1 MAQNLRVADQSRP
14 AAARAP
20 RPAAVTSTRVTIQPV
35 TVRTLFLAGAAI
47 LGLALG
53 VWLVWHLFN
62 QFLLVLTSIILAE
75 GLRPGASLIHRLG
88 LPFSVGIA
96 AMYGG
101 LILAIVVLVAVLS
114 GPVLHDLALLPAYS
128 AQIINTINS
137 SVSAFNLTGDR
148 LSQLAGTVLGAVGGF
163 AGGILRLGGGLAG
176 LLGDLASIF
185 LLSVTWMA
193 ASGDLRTFV
202 LSLFSPGR
210 RELVGA
216 LTTETSRAFAGYV
229 RGVAINMIAIGAL
242 ATLACWAL
250 RLPGPLVLGVFAGFC
265 ELIPLLGPFL
275 GAVPA
280 VLLGFT
286 ISPAYPLIVA
296 VVYLA
301 LQQLESNVL
310 TPVVMRRQTGLRP
323 FLILLS
329 LIVGAALAG
338 IWGALVAVPVGSALQ
353 IVVVR
358 VVAPAL
364 KRRHEGDAPS
374 AAEERVEVVAPP

>member
-1 MAQNLRVADQSRP
+1 VAQNLRVADQSRP
-14 AAARAP
+14 AAAGAP
-20 RPAAVTSTRVTIQPV
+20 RPAAVTSTTVTIQPV

-96 AMYGG
+96 AVYGG

>member
-1 MAQNLRVADQSRP
+1 VAQNLRVADQSRP
-14 AAARAP
+14 AAAGAP
-20 RPAAVTSTRVTIQPV
+20 RPAAVTSSTVTIQPV

-96 AMYGG
+96 AVYGG

>member
-1 MAQNLRVADQSRP
+1 
-14 AAARAP
+14 
-20 RPAAVTSTRVTIQPV
+20 
-35 TVRTLFLAGAAI
+35 
-47 LGLALG
+47 
-53 VWLVWHLFN
+53 
-62 QFLLVLTSIILAE
+62 
-75 GLRPGASLIHRLG
+75 
-88 LPFSVGIA
+88 
-96 AMYGG
+96 
-101 LILAIVVLVAVLS
+101 
-114 GPVLHDLALLPAYS
+114 
-128 AQIINTINS
+128 
-137 SVSAFNLTGDR
+137 
-148 LSQLAGTVLGAVGGF
+148 
-163 AGGILRLGGGLAG
+163 
-176 LLGDLASIF
+176 
-185 LLSVTWMA
+185 
-193 ASGDLRTFV
+193 
-202 LSLFSPGR
+202 
-210 RELVGA
+210 
-216 LTTETSRAFAGYV
+216 
-229 RGVAINMIAIGAL
+229 MIAIGTL
-242 ATLACWAL
+242 ATLACYAL
-250 RLPGPLVLGVFAGFC
+250 RLPAPLLLGVFAGLC

>member
-1 MAQNLRVADQSRP
+1 MADQSRP
-14 AAARAP
+14 AAAGAP
-20 RPAAVTSTRVTIQPV
+20 RPAAVTSTTVTIQPV

-296 VVYLA
+296 AVYLA

-374 AAEERVEVVAPP
+374 AAEERVEVAAPP

>member
-14 AAARAP
+14 AAAGAP
-20 RPAAVTSTRVTIQPV
+20 RPAAVTSSTVTIQPV

-96 AMYGG
+96 AVYGG

>member
-1 MAQNLRVADQSRP
+1 VAQNLRVADQSRP
-14 AAARAP
+14 AAAGAP